1 MKDPVRSVP
10 GEHSDSA
17 MQNIGMLF
25 NRKLLA
31 GALVTVLAYA
41 GSFTAYTFIAPIL
54 TQVTGVIQR
63 FKTAYYDYRYHVQ
76 DAFYSDGYEAQFG
89 VQPTFVFLVASTTI
103 ECGRYPVEIF
113 MMGEE
118 AKLAG
123 QQEYHRN
130 LRTLSDCLNTDEW
143 PAIKTLSLPRW
154 AKEYAND

>member
-1 MKDPVRSVP
+1 MS
-10 GEHSDSA
+10 GDSGG
-17 MQNIGMLF
+17 Q
-25 NRKLLA
+25 
-31 GALVTVLAYA
+31 
-41 GSFTAYTFIAPIL
+41 S
-54 TQVTGVIQR
+54 R
-63 FKTAYYDYRYHVQ
+63 FKTSYYDYRYHVQ

-89 VQPTFVFLVASTTI
+89 VQPTFVFLVASTTV

-130 LRTLSDCLNTDEW
+130 LRTLADCLNTDEW

>member
-1 MKDPVRSVP
+1 MRKHRKNGYHCGRRPENRNHVSKRYGFAAGQWLVESAGHAESSIYWEDLKQEFCVGAVRT
-10 GEHSDSA
+10 
-17 MQNIGMLF
+17 
-25 NRKLLA
+25 KLSLN
-31 GALVTVLAYA
+31 LHWIMDVKT
-41 GSFTAYTFIAPIL
+41 TAD
-54 TQVTGVIQR
+54 IQR

-76 DAFYSDGYEAQFG
+76 DGIYSDGYEAQFG

-130 LRTLSDCLNTDEW
+130 LR
-143 PAIKTLSLPRW
+143 PV
-154 AKEYAND
+154 

>member
-1 MKDPVRSVP
+1 
-10 GEHSDSA
+10 
-17 MQNIGMLF
+17 
-25 NRKLLA
+25 
-31 GALVTVLAYA
+31 
-41 GSFTAYTFIAPIL
+41 
-54 TQVTGVIQR
+54 
-63 FKTAYYDYRYHVQ
+63 YDYRYHVQ
-76 DAFYSDGYEAQFG
+76 DAFYSDGYEALFG

>member
-1 MKDPVRSVP
+1 MRIISYVCP
-10 GEHSDSA
+10 
-17 MQNIGMLF
+17 
-25 NRKLLA
+25 LLA
-31 GALVTVLAYA
+31 QSRRPLSRECFALDLPTTVSLAPQLW
-41 GSFTAYTFIAPIL
+41 FFIRIFA
-54 TQVTGVIQR
+54 T
-63 FKTAYYDYRYHVQ
+63 K
-76 DAFYSDGYEAQFG
+76 
-89 VQPTFVFLVASTTI
+89 FVFLVASTTI

>member
-1 MKDPVRSVP
+1 IYWEDPETGILCRCRPDKIIPEFHWIMDV
-10 GEHSDSA
+10 
-17 MQNIGMLF
+17 
-25 NRKLLA
+25 K
-31 GALVTVLAYA
+31 T
-41 GSFTAYTFIAPIL
+41 TAD
-54 TQVTGVIQR
+54 IQR

-123 QQEYHRN
+123 Q
-130 LRTLSDCLNTDEW
+130 
-143 PAIKTLSLPRW
+143 
-154 AKEYAND
+154 